1 MPFWRVEHFWGD
13 TAHLCCCGSSLHPPQ
28 QQLDKPPPA
37 SHTQAPAQGW
47 TLPSSQ
53 LCFDPLMDSPKPKGA
68 CPLRPS
74 QSPRPTA
81 QVVSWPHKKHNP
93 LLPYH
98 SIRRAGLRVE
108 RHRGPQLRACNVTPR
123 CRDALQWMKQWQ
135 AAFFVLFYTS
145 SSSRAW
151 RQKTAGWSQ

>member
-13 TAHLCCCGSSLHPPQ
+13 TAHLCSCGSSLHPPQ

-98 SIRRAGLRVE
+98 SVRRAGLRVE
-108 RHRGPQLRACNVTPR
+108 WHGGPHAEGLQRHTEMPGCTSVDETVTG
-123 CRDALQWMKQWQ
+123 CV
-135 AAFFVLFYTS
+135 FCFVLHVQF
-145 SSSRAW
+145 
-151 RQKTAGWSQ
+151 